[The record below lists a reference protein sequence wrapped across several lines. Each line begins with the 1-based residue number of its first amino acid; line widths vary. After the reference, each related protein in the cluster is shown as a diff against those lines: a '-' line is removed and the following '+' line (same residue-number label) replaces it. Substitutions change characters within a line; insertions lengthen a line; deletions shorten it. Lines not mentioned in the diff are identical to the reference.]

1 VGDPAGH
8 TSPPPPPSSQRLLAL
23 RKLGLPPDADDTTI
37 RRAFKRL
44 AMELHPDR
52 HSTSP
57 EEIRARNAA
66 RFAEAS
72 AAYHLLVA

>member
-1 VGDPAGH
+1 V
-8 TSPPPPPSSQRLLAL
+8 S
-23 RKLGLPPDADDTTI
+23 I

-52 HSTSP
+52 HGTSP
-57 EEIRARNAA
+57 EDIRARNAA